1 MGRQRYGGSMRGLF
15 RILILGGI
23 ILGAIWFFQS
33 QQSDQ
38 PVKHS
43 PGTSSSLQENEEQEN
58 DGQPGWSREE
68 RAIWR
73 DGVNR
78 RLMR

>member
-1 MGRQRYGGSMRGLF
+1 MRDLI
-15 RILILGGI
+15 RLLILAVVVAGGI
-23 ILGAIWFFQS
+23 WFYQS
-33 QQSDQ
+33 RQLDDPDDNGPYTSD
-38 PVKHS
+38 
-43 PGTSSSLQENEEQEN
+43 SLENGEQEYQEEDE
-58 DGQPGWSREE
+58 DGEPGWSREE